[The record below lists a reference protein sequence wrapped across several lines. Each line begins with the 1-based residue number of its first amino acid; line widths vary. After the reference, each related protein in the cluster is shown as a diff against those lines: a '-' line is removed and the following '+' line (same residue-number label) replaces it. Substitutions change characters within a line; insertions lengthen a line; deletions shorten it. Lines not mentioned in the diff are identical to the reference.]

1 MAEIITLEQAK
12 QHLNWDMSNNE
23 KDEQIKDKIKEALRH
38 VRDYIDRPF
47 TDAICRDYEDPSL
60 LSPALIS
67 AAKLI
72 LGDLM
77 ENELAQQG
85 QVLNINMTCQ
95 NLMNPYRK
103 WGV

>member
-12 QHLNWDMSNNE
+12 QHLNWDMGNSE

-38 VRDYIDRPF
+38 VQDYIDRPF
-47 TDAICRDYEDPSL
+47 TDAVCRDYDNPLL
-60 LSPALIS
+60 LSPALIA

-77 ENELAQQG
+77 ENEQAQQFMT
-85 QVLNINMTCQ
+85 LNINMSCQ

-103 WGV
+103 FGV